1 MKVGKAIK
9 KIVALGVGAT
19 MMGAT
24 ILGATAADL
33 SDYPNFFL
41 DGGQYD
47 GVIVVRGDADSLA
60 AVDIAS
66 NMYYA
71 GSGSSTTT
79 TTSVQGDAWEV
90 KTSSKKLEVA
100 NSNVTAASMDG
111 ETPRD
116 INSFIGDEELNGLA
130 DQMWKT
136 NEKDYNFQQ
145 FLFFDNQDP
154 Q

>member
-9 KIVALGVGAT
+9 KIVALGIGAT

-24 ILGATAADL
+24 ILGATAADF

-60 AVDIAS
+60 AVDITN
-66 NMYYA
+66 NMFYA
-71 GSGSSTTT
+71 GTGASTTT

-90 KTSSKKLEVA
+90 NKLEEA
-100 NSNVTAASMDG
+100 GIG
-111 ETPRD
+111 E
-116 INSFIGDEELNGLA
+116 
-130 DQMWKT
+130 
-136 NEKDYNFQQ
+136 
-145 FLFFDNQDP
+145 
-154 Q
+154 